1 MTGRRP
7 AALRSRNHF
16 SLVPTHLR
24 APRSDGPFSTNRRI
38 LSLQDGAPLCAG
50 ASAIIRHFAWP
61 SSMSLYTLKPR
72 FQALLRP
79 SVRALHA
86 LGVNANQVTIAA
98 CTGSVMV
105 GSGLVIAAES
115 EQRQWFLL
123 LPAWLLLRMAMNAMD
138 GLLAREFG
146 QRSAI
151 GAYLNELC
159 DLLSDAALYL
169 PVAFVPG
176 TGGVLTMLVI
186 VLSNLSEMAGVL
198 GVGAATRRHNDGP
211 MGKSDR
217 AFVFGVLGLLLGV
230 GIAPGPWLNWVLSV
244 TALLLI
250 WTIANRVRRGLAE
263 DRNVNA
269 E

>member
-1 MTGRRP
+1 
-7 AALRSRNHF
+7 
-16 SLVPTHLR
+16 
-24 APRSDGPFSTNRRI
+24 
-38 LSLQDGAPLCAG
+38 
-50 ASAIIRHFAWP
+50 
-61 SSMSLYTLKPR
+61 
-72 FQALLRP
+72 
-79 SVRALHA
+79 
-86 LGVNANQVTIAA
+86 
-98 CTGSVMV
+98 MV
-105 GSGLVIAAES
+105 GSGLVIAAGTFLS
-115 EQRQWFLL
+115 LQKALL
-123 LPAWLLLRMAMNAMD
+123 LTIWLLLRMAMNAMD

-198 GVGAATRRHNDGP
+198 GVGAATSRHNDGP